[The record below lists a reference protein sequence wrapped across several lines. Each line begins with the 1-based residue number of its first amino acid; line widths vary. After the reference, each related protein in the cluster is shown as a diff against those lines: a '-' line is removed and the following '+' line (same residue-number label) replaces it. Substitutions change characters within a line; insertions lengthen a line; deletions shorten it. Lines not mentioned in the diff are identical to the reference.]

1 MMRGL
6 PIRYPATEA
15 ENADGKGDAG
25 LNTILLQ
32 YALEVGKT
40 GSITQAA
47 NNLYMEQPNLSKAIK
62 SLEEMMGAPIFRRTS
77 KGVVPT
83 EKGKIFLEYAKNIL
97 SQLEELE
104 AVYKGQETEQNEF
117 RLSIPRA
124 TYISEAFCRFVKHLD
139 RSEEINLSLKETN
152 SMETVADVVDEK
164 CRMGIIRYSEEFE
177 KYYAQTLK
185 EQELDS
191 RLIWKYEPVILMSG
205 NHPLAKEET
214 ITCGQLKE
222 YLEILHG
229 DIKLSTTPPIK
240 TASSDWNGEK
250 RKRIYVYE
258 RGSQFNLLQ
267 TNEDGYMWVSPLPSR
282 CLKSYGLI
290 QRNCSDLHR
299 RFRDVLIYRPHYKM
313 SPYDEMF
320 LKEIQMVKKEIIGDM
335 AAGR

>member
-1 MMRGL
+1 M
-6 PIRYPATEA
+6 EA
-15 ENADGKGDAG
+15 ETVDGKGDTG
-25 LNTILLQ
+25 LNTVLLQ

-62 SLEEMMGAPIFRRTS
+62 SLEEMMGAPIFKRTS

-97 SQLEELE
+97 MQLEEME
-104 AVYKGQETEQNEF
+104 SVYKGQEREQNEF

-124 TYISEAFCRFVKHLD
+124 TYISEAFCRFVKRMD
-139 RSEEINLSLKETN
+139 RSKEINLSLKETN
-152 SMETVADVVDEK
+152 SMETVADVADEK

-177 KYYAQTLK
+177 KYYAQILK
-185 EQELDS
+185 EHDLES
-191 RLIWKYEPVILMSG
+191 RLIWKYDPVILMSG
-205 NHPLAKEET
+205 NHPLADKEV
-214 ITCGQLKE
+214 ITCEQLKE

-229 DIKLSTTPPIK
+229 DIKLSSSLPIK
-240 TASSDWNGEK
+240 NVSAHWSGEK

-267 TNEDGYMWVSPLPSR
+267 TNEDGYMWVSPLPAR

-290 QRNCSDLHR
+290 QRTCFDLDR
-299 RFRDVLIYRPHYKM
+299 KYRDVLIYRPHYKL
-313 SPYDEMF
+313 SAYDEMF
-320 LKEIQMVKKEIIGDM
+320 LKEVQMVKKEIIGDM
-335 AAGR
+335 AAER